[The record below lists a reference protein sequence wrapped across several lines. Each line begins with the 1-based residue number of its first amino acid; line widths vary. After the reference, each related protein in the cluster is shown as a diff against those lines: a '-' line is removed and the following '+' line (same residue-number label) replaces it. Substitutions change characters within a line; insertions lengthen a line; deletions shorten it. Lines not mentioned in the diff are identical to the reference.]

1 MDELQGDKVGREIV
15 KANMKNK
22 CRSYYLNG
30 MNSNEI
36 LKTVLL
42 KDMFAYCDAECAYRP
57 SPKPAL
63 LLFFFLQWT
72 SWHECIAVNQVKT
85 HRQFICRAVGFI
97 IVL

>member
-42 KDMFAYCDAECAYRP
+42 KDMFAYCDSECACRP
-57 SPKPAL
+57 SPKPAFL
-63 LLFFFLQWT
+63 FFLQWT

-85 HRQFICRAVGFI
+85 HRQFICRAVGFV

>member
-15 KANMKNK
+15 KANLQNK
-22 CRSYYLNG
+22 CKSYYLNG

-63 LLFFFLQWT
+63 LLFFFFAMDFMARVYSCQPGKD
-72 SWHECIAVNQVKT
+72 A
-85 HRQFICRAVGFI
+85 
-97 IVL
+97 